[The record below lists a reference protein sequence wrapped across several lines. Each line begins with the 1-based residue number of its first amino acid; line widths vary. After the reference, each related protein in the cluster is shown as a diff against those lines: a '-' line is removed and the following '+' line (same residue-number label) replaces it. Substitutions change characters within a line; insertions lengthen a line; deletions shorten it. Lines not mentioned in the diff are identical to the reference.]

1 MLLRAGIAGTLAFLL
16 VGLTPVPQPPATAFD
31 PLRGSLA
38 RREPLAVYSP
48 DPADPWNQAF
58 FLLFTQ
64 TIQSRV
70 IADGALPF
78 ASGDERLRLT
88 DRRVTRIEGGDRA
101 IDPLYPS
108 WLWMG
113 SMYFDFE
120 PGDAFRILQEP
131 RYSQFLAALQ
141 GIRRTAASRP
151 ALARALMQADLW
163 SAFDILHA
171 LTRIRRARDAA
182 GGGAPPPGQQQQEQD
197 RAEILLSP
205 LATTMRALALS
216 REEIARLPDTYSA
229 AANRLALPDLL
240 GNRNGWM
247 EIRWFPRRS
256 HDDAAGYRRAARV
269 FARPAARPDDDAA
282 LLNRLRE
289 QQGDDRGALDSVALL
304 TQLLLVATDGTVIP
318 SSIAFDVQFRGT
330 AAGAVPEYEL
340 SRRRLLSSPSTGGL
354 VPFEAEMPAYMPSAG
369 NDLSFATP
377 PRLDAEPVIAPLAIR
392 CSACHGTAAGVG
404 HLVTFSMTVAP
415 GRAVPPVVRL
425 SSDRNVHPQD
435 VAGHKMEMD
444 DFKSLRERWR

>member
-1 MLLRAGIAGTLAFLL
+1 MALRACIAATLALFLA
-16 VGLTPVPQPPATAFD
+16 GQTSAPQPTATAFD

-38 RREPLAVYSP
+38 RREPQAVYSP

-58 FLLFTQ
+58 FLLFTR

-78 ASGDERLRLT
+78 ASGDERLRVT

-113 SMYFDFE
+113 SMNFDFE

-131 RYSQFLAALQ
+131 RHSQLLAALQ
-141 GIRRTAASRP
+141 GVQRTAASRP
-151 ALARALMQADLW
+151 PLARALMQADLW
-163 SAFDILHA
+163 SAFDMLHA
-171 LTRIRRARDAA
+171 LTRIRRAREATA
-182 GGGAPPPGQQQQEQD
+182 RVAPQPRQQQQEQD
-197 RAEILLSP
+197 RAETLLP
-205 LATTMRALALS
+205 LLATTMRALALS

-229 AANRLALPDLL
+229 AAKRLGLPDLL
-240 GNRNGWM
+240 ANRDGWM

-269 FARPAARPDDDAA
+269 FARPAARPDDEAA
-282 LLNRLRE
+282 FLNRLGE
-289 QQGDDRGALDSVALL
+289 QLGDDRGALDSVALL
-304 TQLLLVATDGTVIP
+304 TQLLLVATDGTVVP

-330 AAGAVPEYEL
+330 AGAVPEYDL
-340 SRRRLLSSPSTGGL
+340 SRQRLLSSPSSGGL
-354 VPFEAEMPAYMPSAG
+354 VPFEADMPAYLPMAG

-377 PRLDAEPVIAPLAIR
+377 PRLDAEPVIAPLATR
-392 CSACHGTAAGVG
+392 CSVCHGTAAGVG
-404 HLVTFSMTVAP
+404 HLMSFSKKIGP
-415 GRAVPPVVRL
+415 GRALPPVVRL
-425 SSDRNVHPQD
+425 TSDRNVHARD
-435 VAGHKMEMD
+435 VAARKMEMD